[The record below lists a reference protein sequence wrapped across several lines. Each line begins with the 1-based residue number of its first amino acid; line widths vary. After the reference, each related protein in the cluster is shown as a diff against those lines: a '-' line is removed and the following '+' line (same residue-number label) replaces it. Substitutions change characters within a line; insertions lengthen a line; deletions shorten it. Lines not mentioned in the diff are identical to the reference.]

1 MEKAIVTFKDVDTE
15 NTININLSFDK
26 EVGNLDYEAKCN
38 DEYFKAGELGFIGI
52 LAEIFI
58 AALKE
63 K

>member
-1 MEKAIVTFKDVDTE
+1 MEKAIVTFKDVNTE
-15 NTININLSFDK
+15 NTIDVSLSFDK
-26 EVGNLDYEAKCN
+26 EVGNLDYEVKCN
-38 DEYFKAGELGFIGI
+38 DEYYKAGELGFIGI

>member
-1 MEKAIVTFKDVDTE
+1 MEKAIVKFKDVNTE
-15 NTININLSFDK
+15 NSSNINLSFDK
-26 EVGNLDYEAKCN
+26 EAGNLDYEAKCN

-58 AALKE
+58 TALKE